1 MSSIVIHTLR
11 ESEQRRWT
19 YGSNYVD
26 GALRLFSVSS
36 LLSCGDTRI
45 SLSEWRELDWKEK
58 SEAFPRYVAIS
69 HSWTPSA
76 EVTRIS
82 QNANRQLEIEIGQDS
97 PHTISWH
104 GLQQAALAAQHL
116 KYELLWLDFI
126 CLNQTSASDK
136 KLQVQQ
142 MGYLYEK
149 AAAVIIMPGGVSAA
163 QAIEL
168 EAPWITRAWTLQEA
182 TLCPKTYVLGLDG
195 RPKITDEM
203 HWSAS
208 SMSPGWF
215 PPIDQVDGELGMT
228 EIRDLFHSTYANIRI
243 TKFKKDTN
251 EPIDTIQWTVNCLG
265 RGPALSALGAILLAE
280 SPAMRQAGIWRSIWS
295 RTSKYPQDMVFS
307 IMHLLDVH
315 LEVDYNRNMGDLIV
329 ELARKTSALPSWLDI
344 GHDLPFS
351 PQQGLIPMIPRH
363 HPHQTPEYVIEGQ
376 HVDLKPHI
384 LTNDYISTFDIKI
397 LTPAVPSANGDLV
410 CTEIYEVHCDAYGKP
425 SVSNNLGETFT
436 LSSLHVSTTHV
447 MVVGYRNMIVRQNA
461 AFGGPEAYQ
470 LRRSESGLWEKI
482 GHCFVFNLNTG
493 KAKRSHLQI
502 GGSSGA
508 EITPCDCLV
517 K

>member
-1 MSSIVIHTLR
+1 MSSITIQVLR
-11 ESEQRRWT
+11 ESDRRRWT
-19 YGSNYVD
+19 YGPNYVD

-36 LLSCGDTRI
+36 LLSCDDATI
-45 SLSEWRELDWKEK
+45 SLSEWRELDWNKTA
-58 SEAFPRYVAIS
+58 EALPKYIAIS

-76 EVTRIS
+76 EVVRIS
-82 QNANRQLEIEIGQDS
+82 QNANRPLDIEIGEDS

-149 AAAVIIMPGGVSAA
+149 AAAVIVMPGGVSAA

-195 RPKITDEM
+195 RPKMTEGR
-203 HWSAS
+203 WQTFSK
-208 SMSPGWF
+208 SPPGDF
-215 PPIDQVDGELGMT
+215 PSIDQVDGDLGIT
-228 EIRDLFHSTYANIRI
+228 EIRDLFHSAYANIRI
-243 TKFKKDTN
+243 MRLNEDTN

-265 RGPALSALGAILLAE
+265 SGPVLSALGAILLAK
-280 SPAMRQAGIWRSIWS
+280 SPAMKQAGIWRSIWS

-315 LEVDYNRNMGDLIV
+315 LEVDYTRDMSDLIV

-351 PQQGLIPMIPRH
+351 PKQGLIPMIPRH
-363 HPHQTPEYVIEGQ
+363 HPHRTPE
-376 HVDLKPHI
+376 DL
-384 LTNDYISTFDIKI
+384 
-397 LTPAVPSANGDLV
+397 
-410 CTEIYEVHCDAYGKP
+410 
-425 SVSNNLGETFT
+425 
-436 LSSLHVSTTHV
+436 
-447 MVVGYRNMIVRQNA
+447 
-461 AFGGPEAYQ
+461 
-470 LRRSESGLWEKI
+470 
-482 GHCFVFNLNTG
+482 
-493 KAKRSHLQI
+493 
-502 GGSSGA
+502 
-508 EITPCDCLV
+508 
-517 K
+517 